1 MKRLRYKDY
10 ELAVRPSPLV
20 AETQL
25 HSQSASAPEER
36 SIPVGLHEVGTVKEF
51 GAVMRQRDVWSWWR
65 RGMGYI
71 SDHEKP

>member
-10 ELAVRPSPLV
+10 QLAVRPSPLV

-25 HSQSASAPEER
+25 RDSSVPAISER
-36 SIPVGLHEVGTVKEF
+36 SIPIGLHEVETVKDF

-65 RGMGYI
+65 KGMGYVP
-71 SDHEKP
+71 DHE